1 MADLKVEFGG
11 AINSLGDWVYSI
23 TNNSLSEIT
32 FYNDA
37 GESIEK
43 PADFPSDSDITTRQ
57 KAMQDK
63 IDSGSYKT
71 IQQVVSE
78 F

>member
-1 MADLKVEFGG
+1 MADLKAELGD
-11 AINSLGDWVYSI
+11 AINSLGDWQYSI
-23 TNNSLSEIT
+23 TNKSLSEIT

-37 GESIEK
+37 GEVIEK